1 MRDSPGTE
9 ASSIRHLRGGLVAF
23 VALVLALACG
33 RAVDQPEAGSNSN
46 WLKKCVATP
55 ECGGDLACL
64 CGVCTKGCASSAE
77 CAASECLA
85 LPSSCAD
92 ALVIGQACGV
102 PVASPPPVVDEQP
115 VNSDAGAPFVERGE
129 EPGEE
134 FPCLDDLWLDAIV
147 VELRTPGDVWAP
159 GEYVLTL
166 TSGDS
171 TRTCDFAF
179 GPAADAGAGGELL
192 RQMTCTPGLIQD
204 GNEYPSGRVDRGLS
218 PIELCEQPC
227 EQSYAR
233 SYLGVLVTPGP
244 GSPTD
249 LRLTLTRDAVGLLDT
264 TQPIEI
270 TESEP
275 NGSGCGIVRRGEL
288 TLTLEE

>member
-1 MRDSPGTE
+1 MKGLVGTK
-9 ASSIRHLRGGLVAF
+9 RGLRGAALGL

-33 RAVDQPEAGSNSN
+33 RAEDPPQAGSNSN
-46 WLKKCVATP
+46 WLKKCVVTA
-55 ECGGDLACL
+55 ECGADLQCL

-92 ALVIGQACGV
+92 ALVVGQACGV
-102 PVASPPPVVDEQP
+102 PVVDQSPLVDERP
-115 VNSDAGAPFVERGE
+115 LVNPDAGAPFEDPDDDRI
-129 EPGEE
+129 
-134 FPCLDDLWLDAIV
+134 CLNDLWLDAIV

-179 GPAADAGAGGELL
+179 APAADAGAGGELS
-192 RQMTCTPGLIQD
+192 RQMICTPGLLRD
-204 GNEYPSGRVDRGLS
+204 GIEFPSVRVDRGLS
-218 PIELCEQPC
+218 PLELCEQPC
-227 EQSYAR
+227 EQSYVR

-244 GSPTD
+244 GSVTD
-249 LRLTLTRDAVGLLDT
+249 LRLTLTRDTVGLLDT
-264 TQPIEI
+264 TRPIEI

-275 NGSGCGIVRRGEL
+275 NGSGCGILRRGEL
-288 TLTLEE
+288 SLTLEE